1 MQLLCAVFYLLL
13 FLDPGY
19 GLDDG
24 LDCDEP
30 FGDDNLTPI
39 QKLEKYM
46 ESDNV
51 YTR

>member
-1 MQLLCAVFYLLL
+1 
-13 FLDPGY
+13 
-19 GLDDG
+19 LDDG

-30 FGDDNLTPI
+30 FGADDNLSPL

-51 YTR
+51 YTRYVFSIISK